1 MLNYGAFG
9 TLFAEL
15 DISGVGEQTSV
26 GEMDTTDTGNGDEDG
41 GGE

>member
-15 DISGVGEQTSV
+15 DISGVGEQSSV
-26 GEMDTTDTGNGDEDG
+26 GKIDTENGDEDG